1 MNINS
6 VGINSVTKIYN
17 EANRKT
23 VDKKSETNKS
33 DSIEISNIGK
43 SLSSFSLEQKLNVSN
58 ERLESLSN
66 QVSKGTYNVDS
77 NVLATKLLNILKGKE
92 A

>member
-6 VGINSVTKIYN
+6 VGINSVSKVYGDV
-17 EANRKT
+17 NRKT
-23 VDKKSETNKS
+23 VDKKSEPSKS

-58 ERLESLSN
+58 ERLESLSD

-77 NVLATKLLNILKGKE
+77 SVLATKLLSILKGKE